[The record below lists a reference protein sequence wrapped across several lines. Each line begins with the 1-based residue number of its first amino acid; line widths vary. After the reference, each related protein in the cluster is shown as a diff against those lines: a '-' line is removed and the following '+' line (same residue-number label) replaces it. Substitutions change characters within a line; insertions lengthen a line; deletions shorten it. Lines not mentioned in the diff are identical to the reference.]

1 MDQIIIKEL
10 KSKHPELDESL
21 IKKIY
26 FSIIEIQNELKR
38 ASP

>member
-10 KSKHPELDESL
+10 KSKNPELDETL

-26 FSIIEIQNELKR
+26 FSIVELQREIKR

>member
-10 KSKHPELDESL
+10 KAKNPEIDESL

-26 FSIIEIQNELKR
+26 FSLIEIQKELKR